1 MTVLIINS
9 QLSLFAIQWQEILSS
24 PPEGSTPTFWS
35 KVGLRTTLAA
45 DNKSQT
51 DLISQ
56 KADWLHLD
64 ECAFIIVYLLRSKG
78 VNPGDLRK

>member
-1 MTVLIINS
+1 
-9 QLSLFAIQWQEILSS
+9 LSS
-24 PPEGSTPTFWS
+24 PPEESTPTFWS

-51 DLISQ
+51 DLTSQ

-64 ECAFIIVYLLRSKG
+64 ECAFIIIYLPLSKG